1 MNISAADVKKLRD
14 MTGAGMMACKSAL
27 AEANGDI
34 EKAIENLRKAG
45 AAKAAKRSERE
56 ANEGRVSVQV
66 SDSSALIWEVNSE
79 TDFVAR
85 NEDFL
90 NYCKEI
96 GSVLLEAKPT
106 DLDTAMTL
114 KSAAFG
120 GQTVAE
126 KQTELIGKIGENI
139 SFSRFDL
146 IPLSAGEKAF
156 FYVHGNGKIGVV
168 VILSS
173 DKSDALASD
182 SAAEL
187 GKDLAMQIAAF
198 NPLAVNRDGVPAD
211 LVAKEKEIYAGQIRA
226 SGKPENI
233 VEKIVTGKIDKY
245 FQETVLLEQAFVK
258 DTAKSVT
265 DYLKEMS
272 IRAGA
277 SLAVKRFIRY
287 QIGQ

>member
-14 MTGAGMMACKSAL
+14 MTGAGMMTCKSAL
-27 AEANGDI
+27 AEANGDM

-56 ANEGRVSVQV
+56 VNEGRISILV
-66 SDSSALIWEVNSE
+66 SDSNVLIWEVNSE

-90 NYCKEI
+90 NYCNAL
-96 GSVLLEAKPT
+96 GSILLAAKPAN
-106 DLDTAMTL
+106 LEVAMAL
-114 KSAAFG
+114 KTSAFD
-120 GQTVAE
+120 GQSVAE

-139 SFSRFDL
+139 SFGRFDL
-146 IPLSAGEKAF
+146 VSLSTDEKAF
-156 FYVHGNGKIGVV
+156 SYIHGNGKIGVI

-173 DKSDALASD
+173 DKTEALSSD

-198 NPLAVNRDGVPAD
+198 NPLAINRDGVPAD
-211 LVAKEKEIYAGQIRA
+211 LVAKEKDIYADQMRA

-233 VEKIVTGKIDKY
+233 IEKIVTGKMDKY
-245 FQETVLLEQAFVK
+245 FQENVLLEQAFVK
-258 DTAKSVT
+258 DTEKSVT
-265 DYLKEMS
+265 DYIQEMS
-272 IRAGA
+272 NKAGT
-277 SLAVKRFIRY
+277 LLTVKRFIRY

>member
-34 EKAIENLRKAG
+34 EKAVENLRKAG

-66 SDSSALIWEVNSE
+66 SDANALIWEVNSE

-96 GSVLLEAKPT
+96 GPVLLEAKPA
-106 DLDTAMTL
+106 DLDAAMTL

-139 SFSRFDL
+139 SFSRFEL
-146 IPLSAGEKAF
+146 IPLTAGEKAF
-156 FYVHGNGKIGVV
+156 SYIHGNGKIGVI

-173 DKSDALASD
+173 DKSEALVSD

-198 NPLAVNRDGVPAD
+198 NPLAVSRDGVSAD
-211 LVAKEKEIYAGQIRA
+211 LVAKEKEIYADQVRA

-265 DYLKEMS
+265 DYVKEMS
-272 IRAGA
+272 TKAGA